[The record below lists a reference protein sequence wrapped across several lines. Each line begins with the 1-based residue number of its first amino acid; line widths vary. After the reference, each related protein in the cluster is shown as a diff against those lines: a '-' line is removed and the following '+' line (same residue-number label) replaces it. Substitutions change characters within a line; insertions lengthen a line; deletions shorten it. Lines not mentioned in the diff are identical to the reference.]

1 MTTQDPVIVAGAGPA
16 GATLALYLAQHDVPV
31 LLLER
36 ETTLPRDLRASTFH
50 PPSLE
55 MLNDLGVAAPMIAR
69 GLIVDRYQYR
79 DRGSGEV
86 AEFDMSVI
94 ADETLFPYRLQL
106 EQYELTAIIERMLRR
121 HAGAELRLGVEA
133 TGFQQDGEGVSVAVA
148 HAAGRQ
154 TLRGSFLVGADGAS
168 SNVRKAAA
176 IGFGGFTY
184 DEKFLVASTD
194 FPFEAAFDN
203 LSWVNYVADADEWC
217 VMLRTDKAWRV
228 LWPVDPAAD
237 ADDAQRQLGEAAL
250 QERLQR
256 LHRKPDDYAIRHR
269 TLYDVH
275 QRVAET
281 YVKGRVALV
290 GDAAH
295 VNNPLGGMGMNGGLH
310 DACNLGRKLVAI
322 WRGEADRAT
331 ALAAYDRQRRELA
344 TRFVQ
349 EHTINNKRLM
359 ESSNPD
365 VQRQRQRDLM
375 AKAAHPAAAKAFVME
390 RAMMHCAWQ

>member
-1 MTTQDPVIVAGAGPA
+1 MTTRDPVIVAGAGPA
-16 GATLALYLAQHDVPV
+16 GATLALYLAQHNVPV

-55 MLNDLGVAAPMIAR
+55 MLNDFGVAAPMIAR
-69 GLIVDRYQYR
+69 GLVVDRYQYR
-79 DRGSGEV
+79 DRSSGEV

-133 TGFQQDGEGVSVAVA
+133 TGFEQDGEGVSVAVT

-168 SNVRKAAA
+168 SNVRKAAV

-194 FPFEAAFDN
+194 FPFEEAFDN
-203 LSWVNYVADADEWC
+203 LSWVNYIADADEWC

-237 ADDAQRQLGEAAL
+237 ADAQRQLSEGAL

-256 LHRKPDDYAIRHR
+256 LHRKPGDYAIRHR

-322 WRGEADRAT
+322 WRGEADRAM

-375 AKAAHPAAAKAFVME
+375 AKAGDPARAKAFVME

>member
-1 MTTQDPVIVAGAGPA
+1 MRDPVIVAGAGPA

-79 DRGSGEV
+79 DRSSGEV

-133 TGFQQDGEGVSVAVA
+133 IGFEQDGEGVSVAVA

-176 IGFGGFTY
+176 ISFGGFTY

-194 FPFEAAFDN
+194 FPFEEAFDD

-237 ADDAQRQLGEAAL
+237 ADDAQRQLREADL

-256 LHRKPDDYAIRHR
+256 LHRKPGDYSIRHR

-322 WRGEADRAT
+322 WRGEADSAST
-331 ALAAYDRQRRELA
+331 LAAYDRQRRELA

-375 AKAAHPAAAKAFVME
+375 AKAGDPARAKAFVME

>member
-1 MTTQDPVIVAGAGPA
+1 MTMQDPVIVAGAGPA

-79 DRGSGEV
+79 DRSSGEV

-106 EQYELTAIIERMLRR
+106 EQYELTALVARMLRR
-121 HAGAELRLGVEA
+121 HASAELRLGVEA
-133 TGFQQDGEGVSVAVA
+133 TGFEQDGEGVSVAVA
-148 HAAGRQ
+148 HAAGQQ

-184 DEKFLVASTD
+184 DEQFLVASTD
-194 FPFEAAFDN
+194 FPFEEAFDN
-203 LSWVNYVADADEWC
+203 LSWVNYVADAEEWC

-237 ADDAQRQLGEAAL
+237 ADAQLGEAAL
-250 QERLQR
+250 QQRLQR
-256 LHRKPDDYAIRHR
+256 LHPKPGDYAIRHR

-295 VNNPLGGMGMNGGLH
+295 INNPLGGMGMNGGLH

-322 WRGEADRAT
+322 WHGEAERAT

-349 EHTINNKRLM
+349 EHTIDNKRLM

>member
-1 MTTQDPVIVAGAGPA
+1 MTMRDPVIVAGAGPA
-16 GATLALYLAQHDVPV
+16 GATLALYLAQHGVPV

-69 GLIVDRYQYR
+69 GLVVDRYQYR
-79 DRGSGEV
+79 DRSSGEV

-106 EQYELTAIIERMLRR
+106 EQYELTAIIERVLRR
-121 HAGAELRLGVEA
+121 HVAAELRLGVEA
-133 TGFQQDGEGVSVAVA
+133 TGFEQDGEGVSVAVT

-194 FPFEAAFDN
+194 FPFEEAFDD

-237 ADDAQRQLGEAAL
+237 ADDAQRQLGEADL

-256 LHRKPDDYAIRHR
+256 LHRKPGDYSIRHR

-295 VNNPLGGMGMNGGLH
+295 INNPLGGMGMNGGLH
-310 DACNLGRKLVAI
+310 DACSLGRKLVAI

-375 AKAAHPAAAKAFVME
+375 AKAGDPARAKAFVME